1 MRFYAFCNYYLSS
14 LQQGLQAAHVLT
26 EMSMKARLKG
36 GQYWQ
41 QYDNWASDHK
51 TIILLNGGNDKDL
64 RELLTFFNT
73 PNPYL
78 YASFCEDQQ
87 SLNGAMTCVG
97 IILPEN
103 IYESSAALRRS
114 ELYFSGEFN
123 SQCAFDEG
131 AWRDDIETERLCH
144 LRDFINNTSTGLELE
159 MVKRLGKYGLAK

>member
-36 GQYWQ
+36 GQYWRH
-41 QYDNWASDHK
+41 YDNWASDHK

-64 RELLTFFNT
+64 RELLTFFNMS
-73 PNPYL
+73 NPYL
-78 YASFCEDQQ
+78 YGSFCEDQQ

-103 IYESSAALRRS
+103 IYETVAAIRRGQ
-114 ELYFSGEFN
+114 LYFSN
-123 SQCAFDEG
+123 NRYTFDETMF
-131 AWRDDIETERLCH
+131 RDDDETEKLW
-144 LRDFINNTSTGLELE
+144 LLQNFINMLSTPWELE
-159 MVKRLGKYGLAK
+159 MIKRLGEYGLAK

>member
-26 EMSMKARLKG
+26 EMSLKARLKG
-36 GQYWQ
+36 GQYCH

-64 RELLTFFNT
+64 RELLTFFNMS
-73 PNPYL
+73 NPYL
-78 YASFCEDQQ
+78 YGSFCEDQQ

-103 IYESSAALRRS
+103 IYETVAAIRRGQ
-114 ELYFSGEFN
+114 LYFSN
-123 SQCAFDEG
+123 NRYTFDETMF
-131 AWRDDIETERLCH
+131 RDDDETEKLW
-144 LRDFINNTSTGLELE
+144 LLKNFINMLSTPWELE
-159 MVKRLGKYGLAK
+159 MIKRLGEYGLAK

>member
-36 GQYWQ
+36 GQYWRH
-41 QYDNWASDHK
+41 YDNWASDHK

-64 RELLTFFNT
+64 RELLTFFNMS
-73 PNPYL
+73 NPYL
-78 YASFCEDQQ
+78 YGSFCEDQQ

-103 IYESSAALRRS
+103 IYESTAAIRRS
-114 ELYFSGEFN
+114 ELYFSDKYN
-123 SQCAFDEG
+123 SHCNFDESKF
-131 AWRDDIETERLCH
+131 RDDIETEKLRH
-144 LRDFINNTSTGLELE
+144 LRNFINGTSTPWELE
-159 MVKRLGKYGLAK
+159 MIKRLGEYGLAK

>member
-26 EMSMKARLKG
+26 EMSLKARLKG
-36 GQYWQ
+36 GQYCH

-64 RELLTFFNT
+64 RELLTFFNMS
-73 PNPYL
+73 NPYL
-78 YASFCEDQQ
+78 YGSFCEDQQ

-103 IYESSAALRRS
+103 IYETVAAIRRGQ
-114 ELYFSGEFN
+114 LYFSN
-123 SQCAFDEG
+123 NRYTFDETMF
-131 AWRDDIETERLCH
+131 RDDDETEKLW
-144 LRDFINNTSTGLELE
+144 LLKNFINMLSTPWELE
-159 MVKRLGKYGLAK
+159 MIKRLGEYSLAK

>member
-26 EMSMKARLKG
+26 EMSLKARLKG
-36 GQYWQ
+36 GQYCH

-64 RELLTFFNT
+64 RELLTFFNMS
-73 PNPYL
+73 NPYL
-78 YASFCEDQQ
+78 YGSFCEDQQ

-103 IYESSAALRRS
+103 IYETVAAIRRGQ
-114 ELYFSGEFN
+114 LYFSN
-123 SQCAFDEG
+123 NRYTFDETMF
-131 AWRDDIETERLCH
+131 RDDDETEKLW
-144 LRDFINNTSTGLELE
+144 LLQNFINMLSTPWELE
-159 MVKRLGKYGLAK
+159 MIKRLGEYGLAK